1 MCRNILLWSISM
13 IWGSVCTAQNPVVHY
28 YEMQETYIKFAEN
41 DERALPAVTKSIRW
55 AKRNNNLKH
64 LLYTYQDAAFYS
76 ANAENK
82 LKFMDSCV
90 QTARKTEDASLISK
104 ALLDRGIVYYF
115 NYRNF
120 DKALEQYLLAAQ
132 SAEYTDD
139 DYLKFKIKYQIGVV
153 KSYLGFYQEATQYF
167 DDCFSFFAKSIQL
180 NSHPTILFNNTRGY
194 LNSLH
199 QLIICARQLKHWEK
213 VDELLL
219 LVQPYQNDPAFAQEK
234 AYFLK
239 EQGIVA
245 HHQGSYQKA
254 IQNLTL
260 AEQGLNQRKEENHL
274 AVVYFYLGH
283 SYLKNNEIPPAH
295 TYLQKVDSLFSKNKT
310 IIPEV
315 RKSYELLLKNNAF
328 KLSMNEVSHYTNQ
341 LLQADSIIHIDL
353 PYLSSTIYREYDT
366 KNLTSEKKKLLQEK
380 QTAHD
385 FMTILYGVIGSAV
398 IFLVI
403 MWYRQKKISK
413 NYQELQRKLETR
425 DYHLPVTIDTEA
437 GRKMIYPD
445 KVVSEL
451 LQKLQAFEEK
461 KLFLDPNLTADKLAR
476 ILNAS
481 KNHLSYVLNE
491 HRKTNFHTYLGI
503 LRINY
508 ITTMMNTDPEYLKY
522 STVALAQLCGMK
534 SRQNFSKL
542 FYEINK
548 IRPSDF
554 VEQKRKELKTQ

>member
-1 MCRNILLWSISM
+1 MCRSMLLLSIAIITSA
-13 IWGSVCTAQNPVVHY
+13 VCTAQNPAVHY
-28 YEMQETYIKFAEN
+28 YKMQENYVQFTEN
-41 DERALPAVTKSIRW
+41 DEGALPAVTKSIQW
-55 AKRNNNLKH
+55 AKKNNNLKH

-76 ANAENK
+76 SNAENK

-90 QTARKTEDASLISK
+90 QTARKTEDAALISK

-115 NYRNF
+115 NFRSF

-132 SAEYTDD
+132 SAEYTND
-139 DYLKFKIKYQIGVV
+139 DYLKYKIKYQIGVV

-167 DDCFSFFAKSIQL
+167 QDCLSFFANNIQR
-180 NSHPTILFNNTRGY
+180 NPHPTVLFNNTRGY
-194 LNSLH
+194 LNTLH
-199 QLIICARQLKHWEK
+199 QLTICARQLKHWEK
-213 VDELLL
+213 VDQLLIL
-219 LVQPYQNDPAFAQEK
+219 AQPYQNDPAFAQEK
-234 AYFLK
+234 VYFFK
-239 EQGIVA
+239 EYGIVA

-254 IQNLTL
+254 IQKLNL
-260 AEQGLNQRKEENHL
+260 AEQGLNQRKEETHL

-283 SYLKNNEIPPAH
+283 SYLKSKQIPQAN
-295 TYLQKVDSLFSKNKT
+295 TCLQKVDSLFSKNKT

-315 RKSYELLLKNNAF
+315 RQSYELLLKNSAF
-328 KLSMNEVSHYTNQ
+328 KLSLKEVSHYTNQ
-341 LLQADSIIHIDL
+341 LLKADSILHTDL
-353 PYLSSTIYREYDT
+353 PYLSSLIHREYDT
-366 KNLTSEKKKLLQEK
+366 KNLTSEKKKLIQEK

-385 FMTILYGVIGSAV
+385 LLTILYGVLGSTV

-403 MWYRQKKISK
+403 MWSRQKKISK
-413 NYQELQRKLETR
+413 SYQELQRKLEISN
-425 DYHLPVTIDTEA
+425 YLLPVTIHPEA

-445 KVVSEL
+445 KVVLEL
-451 LQKLQAFEEK
+451 LQKLQEFEEK
-461 KLFLDPNLTADKLAR
+461 KLFIDPNLTADKLAKM
-476 ILNAS
+476 LKTN

-491 HRKTNFHTYLGI
+491 HKKTNFHTYLGL

-508 ITTMMNTDPEYLKY
+508 ITTMMNTNPEYLKY

-554 VEQKRKELKTQ
+554 VEQKRKELKTL